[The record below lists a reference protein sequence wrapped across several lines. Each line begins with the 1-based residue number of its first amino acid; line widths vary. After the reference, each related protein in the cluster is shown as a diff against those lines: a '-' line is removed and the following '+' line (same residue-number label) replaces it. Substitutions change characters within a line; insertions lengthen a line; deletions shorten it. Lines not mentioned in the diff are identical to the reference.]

1 MSEVVDLAVA
11 QREAAR
17 IAAMADIAD
26 VRLFDATLHF
36 DRFPDE
42 SNAMTWQL
50 EMEPS
55 VSYHDGADFFIL
67 EIKYEVVI
75 QEIIDGSTAK
85 EDDTADLAKISFK
98 LGSLYTLESAN
109 RARPE
114 PPELDSFAKT
124 MGTMALY
131 PYAREFVQN
140 MTSRMG
146 LPPLTLATF
155 RLPFPDLT
163 VAPKEPDDAKRRSAA
178 PRKRTTKKASA
189 SK

>member
-1 MSEVVDLAVA
+1 MSEEADLAVA

-26 VRLFDATLHF
+26 VRLFDASLHF

-50 EMEPS
+50 EMTPS
-55 VSYHDGADFFIL
+55 ISYHDGADFFIL
-67 EIKYEVVI
+67 EIEYEVVI
-75 QEIIDGSTAK
+75 QEVIDTPPVEEA
-85 EDDTADLAKISFK
+85 DTTDLAKIAFK
-98 LGSLYTLESAN
+98 LGSLYRLELN
-109 RARPE
+109 GRAQPE
-114 PPELDSFAKT
+114 TSELDSFAKT

-140 MTSRMG
+140 ITSRMG
-146 LPPLTLATF
+146 LPPLTLAIF
-155 RLPFPDLT
+155 RLPFPDVT
-163 VAPKEPDDAKRRSAA
+163 VAPKEPGRAPSPSA
-178 PRKRTTKKASA
+178 PRKRAPNRSSA